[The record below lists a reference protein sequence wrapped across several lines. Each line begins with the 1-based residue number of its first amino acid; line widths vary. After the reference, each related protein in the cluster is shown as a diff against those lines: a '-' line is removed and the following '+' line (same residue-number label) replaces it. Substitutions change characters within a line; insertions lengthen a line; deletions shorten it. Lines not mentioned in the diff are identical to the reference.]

1 MGASFTLAIILLMGL
16 IVGWRHHFKV
26 VAHRQRVTEL
36 AAKADKTRQSKV
48 IMPGSTI
55 VVASPGTL
63 LPEQNSLLLGDST
76 PMRYNPNA
84 RQVPETSVIEALPLI
99 NAGSVLA
106 EAEQITRKYMEA
118 PSWQDRLK
126 YVFEPERVRKLM
138 EDYYETQHGVDP
150 VMGSLLSKGRFRID
164 GVEIV
169 LLTYRSARID
179 GKLEVA
185 LRRSTGDRFVI
196 DWESLVGYSE
206 KSFVELK
213 RIKPVSPVLVR
224 GLVQLHDYY
233 NYEFSDSN
241 KFLSLKVSAP
251 DGDDFI
257 HAYCLRDSQMG
268 RWLLQDLGGV
278 TKETLPK
285 AYTLW
290 INYPDNAQSDRN
302 VNLIQIPGR
311 WLILPRK

>member
-1 MGASFTLAIILLMGL
+1 MGASFTLAIILFMGL
-16 IVGWRHHFKV
+16 IVGWRHHFNV
-26 VAHRQRVTEL
+26 VSHRQRVTEL
-36 AAKADKTRQSKV
+36 AAKADKVRQSQV
-48 IMPGSTI
+48 MMPGSTI

-63 LPEQNSLLLGDST
+63 LPDQNSLLLGDST
-76 PMRYNPNA
+76 PPRYNPNA
-84 RQVPETSVIEALPLI
+84 RQVPETSVIEVLPLI

-106 EAEQITRKYMEA
+106 EAEQITRKYMDT

-150 VMGSLLSKGRFRID
+150 VMGSLLSQGRFRID

-169 LLTYRSARID
+169 LLTCRSARVD
-179 GKLEVA
+179 GKLEIA

-206 KSFVELK
+206 KSFAELK
-213 RIKPVSPVLVR
+213 RSKPVSPILVR

-233 NYEFSDSN
+233 NYEFSDAQ

-268 RWLLQDLGGV
+268 RWLLQDLGGG

-290 INYPDNAQSDRN
+290 INYPDNAQSDRC
-302 VNLIQIPGR
+302 VSLIQIPGR
-311 WLILPRK
+311 WLILPEK